1 MLKHSIQIEL
11 FLILWVPKLI
21 YSESPMYTMLDK
33 DTIKNEILPHLS
45 KAKRGY
51 VTQSCLIEV
60 ANAILYKLK
69 TGCQW
74 SLFPVEALFSVKV
87 LTYGTVTIITGNGAR
102 AANGN
107 PYGFSYLTTT
117 VLNWTCPAQRIEKE
131 GSHHEHP
138 CQ

>member
-21 YSESPMYTMLDK
+21 YSESPMYTVLDK

-60 ANAILYKLK
+60 VNALLYKLK

-74 SLFPVEALFSVKV
+74 AFLPVEALFSGKV
-87 LTYGTVTIITGNGAR
+87 LSHGAV
-102 AANGN
+102 
-107 PYGFSYLTTT
+107 Y
-117 VLNWTCPAQRIEKE
+117 
-131 GSHHEHP
+131 HHYNKWSKSGEWKSM
-138 CQ
+138 